1 VRPSRPQ
8 TRSAYF
14 RSARRWLPG
23 GVGFLLLAF
32 VLAFV
37 QPALAWQ
44 AGEAAALL
52 QKADRIKTAYP
63 AEFTTLLDSL
73 AARQNELTPAQ
84 QELVRYLQAWKS
96 VYDGQ
101 YDIALSRLQATIRDT
116 HDVTLKFRAK
126 ASIINALVVS
136 SHYEEAFTELTQLL
150 VLLPKVTEPAAR
162 EQGLIVAAQLY
173 NEVGQY
179 DLAIAYSQKLMDE
192 NWLSRGVC
200 RGYDQKLRAEVMSG
214 KQRSVG
220 PDFNAALDS
229 CTKLNE
235 LSYANFIRTY
245 AATIYVANNQVDD
258 AIRLLTE
265 HYAEVLQSHF
275 PRLISRYESLMAT
288 AYQKK
293 GNLQA
298 AHQFALQAID
308 NAVPGEISEPLV
320 AAYHLL
326 YEQARQA
333 GDYKAALEYHEK
345 YAAMDKG
352 YLDVTT
358 ARQLAYQ
365 RVAHESV
372 ASKLQIDT
380 LNKENHVLQLE
391 QALGAKAVENS
402 RLYIMLLLLTMGFI
416 GMWAYRTKRLQL
428 HFMSLSQVD
437 GLTGIANRPHFL
449 KQAQS
454 ALESAQKAR
463 QPACIIL
470 CDLDHFKAINDKYGH
485 AAGDQVLKQTV
496 NECQVFMRSSD
507 LFGRFG
513 GEEFS
518 FLMAGCGPEDA
529 RLRAE
534 QLRLTIAGLSYS
546 NGPANSGSGTPV
558 SASFGVASTVASGY
572 DLRLLL
578 AHADTALYAA
588 KRAGRNRVAV
598 YDTNVSAIGT
608 GSTGNNQTLPP
619 IEEPIPDA
627 ASGKAGMTDAQ
638 ILGIAGAS

>member
-1 VRPSRPQ
+1 
-8 TRSAYF
+8 
-14 RSARRWLPG
+14 LPG

-32 VLAFV
+32 AQATLAF
-37 QPALAWQ
+37 QPD
-44 AGEAAALL
+44 EAAGLL
-52 QKADRIKTAYP
+52 QKADRIKTADP
-63 AEFTTLLDSL
+63 AEFTALLDSL
-73 AARQNELTPAQ
+73 AAQSKDLTAAQ
-84 QELVRYLQAWKS
+84 QEMVRYLQAWKS
-96 VYDGQ
+96 VYEGQ
-101 YDIALSRLQATIRDT
+101 YVIAISRLQATIRET

-126 ASIINALVVS
+126 ASIINALIVS
-136 SHYEEAFTELTQLL
+136 SYYEEAFTELTQLL
-150 VLLPKVTEPAAR
+150 VLLPKVTDPAAR
-162 EQGLIVAAQLY
+162 EQGLIVTAQLY

-192 NWLSRGVC
+192 NWLNRGVC
-200 RGYDQKLRAEVMSG
+200 KGSDQMLRAKVMSG
-214 KQRSVG
+214 KMRSVG
-220 PDFNAALDS
+220 AEFDTALAA

-245 AATIYVANNQVDD
+245 AATVYVAHNQVDD

-275 PRLISRYESLMAT
+275 PRLLSRYESLLAT

-293 GNLQA
+293 GNLPA
-298 AHQFALQAID
+298 AHQFAIQTIQ
-308 NAVPGEISEPLV
+308 NAVPNEISQPLV
-320 AAYHLL
+320 VAYHLL

-372 ASKLQIDT
+372 ASKLQIET

-402 RLYIMLLLLTMGFI
+402 RLYIILLLLTMGFI
-416 GMWAYRTKRLQL
+416 ALWAYRTKRLQL
-428 HFMSLSQVD
+428 HFMSLSQID
-437 GLTGIANRPHFL
+437 GLTGISNRPHFL
-449 KQAQS
+449 KQAQN
-454 ALESAQKAR
+454 ALEGAMRAQ

-470 CDLDHFKAINDKYGH
+470 CDLDHFKSINDKYGH
-485 AAGDQVLKQTV
+485 AAGDEVLKQTV
-496 NECQVFMRSSD
+496 SECQLLMRATD

-534 QLRLTIAGLSYS
+534 QLRLTIVGIS
-546 NGPANSGSGTPV
+546 ANSGTGSRV

-578 AHADTALYAA
+578 AHADSALYAA

-598 YDTNVSAIGT
+598 YDTNVSVIGT
-608 GSTGNNQTLPP
+608 GTTGTNPTLDADAPADAS
-619 IEEPIPDA
+619 PDS
-627 ASGKAGMTDAQ
+627 ASDAQMTDAQ
-638 ILGIAGAS
+638 ILGIGGR

>member
-1 VRPSRPQ
+1 
-8 TRSAYF
+8 
-14 RSARRWLPG
+14 LPG
-23 GVGFLLLAF
+23 GIGFLLLTLAQAT
-32 VLAFV
+32 LAF
-37 QPALAWQ
+37 QPD
-44 AGEAAALL
+44 EAAGLL
-52 QKADRIKTAYP
+52 QRADRIKTADP
-63 AEFTTLLDSL
+63 AEFTTLLSTL
-73 AARQNELTPAQ
+73 AAQSTNLTAPQ
-84 QELVRYLQAWKS
+84 QEMLHYLQAWKS

-101 YDIALSRLQATIRDT
+101 YDLAISRLQATIRET

-136 SHYEEAFTELTQLL
+136 SHYEEAFSELTQLL
-150 VLLPKVTEPAAR
+150 VLLPKVTDPAAR
-162 EQGLIVAAQLY
+162 EQGLIVTAQLY

-179 DLAIAYSQKLMDE
+179 DLAIAYSRKLMDE
-192 NWLSRGVC
+192 NWLNRGVC
-200 RGYDQKLRAEVMSG
+200 RGSDQLLRGEVMSG
-214 KQRSVG
+214 KLRTVG
-220 PDFNAALDS
+220 AEFDSALEA

-235 LSYANFIRTY
+235 LSYANYIRTY
-245 AATIYVANNQVDD
+245 AATVYVGQNQVDD
-258 AIRLLTE
+258 AIRLLTD

-275 PRLISRYESLMAT
+275 PRLLSRYESLLAT

-298 AHQFALQAID
+298 AHQFAIQTIA
-308 NAVPGEISEPLV
+308 NAVPNEISQPLV
-320 AAYHLL
+320 VAYHLL

-333 GDYKAALEYHEK
+333 GDYEAALGYHEK

-365 RVAHESV
+365 RVAHESI
-372 ASKLQIDT
+372 ASKLQIET

-402 RLYIMLLLLTMGFI
+402 RLYIILLLLTVGFI
-416 GMWAYRTKRLQL
+416 ALWAYRTKRLQL
-428 HFMSLSQVD
+428 HFMSLSQTD
-437 GLTGIANRPHFL
+437 GLTGISNRPHFL

-454 ALESAQKAR
+454 ALESALRAQ
-463 QPACIIL
+463 QPVCIIL
-470 CDLDHFKAINDKYGH
+470 CDLDHFKSINDKYGH

-496 NECQVFMRSSD
+496 SECQLFMRATD

-534 QLRLTIAGLSYS
+534 QLRLTIAGIS
-546 NGPANSGSGTPV
+546 NNNGTGSRV

-578 AHADTALYAA
+578 AHADSALYAA

-598 YDTNVSAIGT
+598 YDTNISVIGT
-608 GSTGNNQTLPP
+608 GATGTNPTLDADADVS
-619 IEEPIPDA
+619 PDS
-627 ASGKAGMTDAQ
+627 ASEAQMTDAQ
-638 ILGIAGAS
+638 ILGIARR

>member
-1 VRPSRPQ
+1 M
-8 TRSAYF
+8 
-14 RSARRWLPG
+14 PG
-23 GVGFLLLAF
+23 GIGLLLLVFGQAAPAF
-32 VLAFV
+32 
-37 QPALAWQ
+37 QP
-44 AGEAAALL
+44 GEAAAML

-73 AARQNELTPAQ
+73 AARLNELTPPQ
-84 QELVRYLQAWKS
+84 QELVRYLQAWKD

-101 YDIALSRLQATIRDT
+101 YDIAISRLKATILET
-116 HDVTLKFRAK
+116 HDVTLQFRAK

-150 VLLPKVTEPAAR
+150 LLLPKVSDPAAR

-192 NWLSRGVC
+192 NWLGRGIC
-200 RGYDQKLRAEVMSG
+200 KGYDQKLRAEVVSG

-220 PDFNAALDS
+220 PDFNAAVDA

-235 LSYANFIRTY
+235 LSYANFIRSY
-245 AATIYVANNQVDD
+245 AATVYIADNQVDE

-275 PRLISRYESLMAT
+275 PRLISRYESLLAT

-293 GNLQA
+293 GNPAA
-298 AHQFALQAID
+298 AHEFALRTVQ
-308 NAVPGEISEPLV
+308 NGVPNEISQPLV
-320 AAYHLL
+320 VAYHLL

-333 GDYKAALEYHEK
+333 GDFKAALEYHEK
-345 YAAMDKG
+345 YASMDKG
-352 YLDVTT
+352 FLDVTT

-372 ASKLQIDT
+372 ASRLQIET

-391 QALGAKAVENS
+391 QALGAKAVENA
-402 RLYIMLLLLTMGFI
+402 RLYIVLLLLTMGFI
-416 GMWAYRTKRLQL
+416 AMWAYRTKRLQL

-449 KQAQS
+449 TQAQS
-454 ALESAQKAR
+454 TLESAQKAR
-463 QPACIIL
+463 QPVCIIL
-470 CDLDHFKAINDKYGH
+470 FDLDHFKAINDKYGH
-485 AAGDQVLKQTV
+485 AAGDQVLKQSV
-496 NECQVFMRSSD
+496 SECQVFMRSTD

-518 FLMAGCGPEDA
+518 FLLAGCGPDDA
-529 RLRAE
+529 RVRAE
-534 QLRLTIAGLSYS
+534 QLRRTVAGLTYN
-546 NGPANSGSGTPV
+546 NGAVNSGTVAGTRI
-558 SASFGVASTVASGY
+558 SASFGIASTIASGY

-578 AHADTALYAA
+578 AHADSALYAA

-598 YDTNVSAIGT
+598 FDTNVSVIATGT
-608 GSTGNNQTLPP
+608 HPVLDVVDENFAEPVAGTPP
-619 IEEPIPDA
+619 V
-627 ASGKAGMTDAQ
+627 SDAQ
-638 ILGIAGAS
+638 ILGIGGR

>member
-1 VRPSRPQ
+1 
-8 TRSAYF
+8 
-14 RSARRWLPG
+14 LPG
-23 GVGFLLLAF
+23 GIGFLLLAF
-32 VLAFV
+32 AQATLAF
-37 QPALAWQ
+37 QPD
-44 AGEAAALL
+44 EAAGLL
-52 QKADRIKTAYP
+52 QKADRIKTADP
-63 AEFTTLLDSL
+63 AQFAALLDSL
-73 AARQNELTPAQ
+73 AAQSKDLTALQ
-84 QELVRYLQAWKS
+84 QEMVRYLQAWKS
-96 VYDGQ
+96 VYEGQ
-101 YDIALSRLQATIRDT
+101 YDIAISRLQATIRET

-126 ASIINALVVS
+126 ASIINALIVS

-150 VLLPKVTEPAAR
+150 VLLPKVSDPAAR
-162 EQGLIVAAQLY
+162 EQGLIVTAQLY

-192 NWLSRGVC
+192 NWLNRGVC
-200 RGYDQKLRAEVMSG
+200 KGSDQMLRAEVMSG
-214 KQRSVG
+214 KLRAVG
-220 PDFNAALDS
+220 AEFDTALAA
-229 CTKLNE
+229 CTKLHE

-245 AATIYVANNQVDD
+245 AATVYVDHNQVDD

-275 PRLISRYESLMAT
+275 PRLLSRYEALLAT

-293 GNLQA
+293 GNLPA
-298 AHQFALQAID
+298 AHQFATQTIR
-308 NAVPGEISEPLV
+308 NAVPNEISQPLV
-320 AAYHLL
+320 VAYHLL

-358 ARQLAYQ
+358 ARQLAFQ

-372 ASKLQIDT
+372 ASKLQIET

-402 RLYIMLLLLTMGFI
+402 RLYIILLLLTMGFI
-416 GMWAYRTKRLQL
+416 ALWAYRTKRLQL
-428 HFMSLSQVD
+428 HFRSLSQID

-449 KQAQS
+449 RQAQN
-454 ALESAQKAR
+454 ALESAMRAQ

-470 CDLDHFKAINDKYGH
+470 CDLDHFKSINDKYGH

-496 NECQVFMRSSD
+496 SECQLFMRASD

-534 QLRLTIAGLSYS
+534 QLRLTIAGISAN
-546 NGPANSGSGTPV
+546 NGTGSRV

-578 AHADTALYAA
+578 AHADSALYAA

-598 YDTNVSAIGT
+598 YDTNVSVIGT
-608 GSTGNNQTLPP
+608 GTTGTNPTLDAGADVS
-619 IEEPIPDA
+619 PDS
-627 ASGKAGMTDAQ
+627 ASDAQMTDAQ
-638 ILGIAGAS
+638 ILGIGGR

>member
-1 VRPSRPQ
+1 
-8 TRSAYF
+8 
-14 RSARRWLPG
+14 LPG
-23 GVGFLLLAF
+23 GIGFLLLAF
-32 VLAFV
+32 A
-37 QPALAWQ
+37 QATPALQ
-44 AGEAAALL
+44 PGEAAGLL
-52 QKADRIKTAYP
+52 QKADRIKTAEP
-63 AEFTTLLDSL
+63 AEFASLLDSL
-73 AARQNELTPAQ
+73 AAQLRELTPAQ
-84 QELVRYLQAWKS
+84 QEMVRYLQAWKS

-101 YDIALSRLQATIRDT
+101 YDIAISRLQATIRET

-126 ASIINALVVS
+126 ASIINVLVVS
-136 SHYEEAFTELTQLL
+136 SHYEEAFAELTQLL
-150 VLLPKVTEPAAR
+150 VLLPKVTDPAAR
-162 EQGLIVAAQLY
+162 EQGLVVAAQLY

-179 DLAIAYSQKLMDE
+179 DLAISYSQKLMDE
-192 NWLSRGVC
+192 NWLGRGVC
-200 RGYDQKLRAEVMSG
+200 KGYDQKLKAEVLSG

-220 PDFNAALDS
+220 PDFTAALDA

-235 LSYANFIRTY
+235 LSYANYIRTY
-245 AATIYVANNQVDD
+245 AAMVYVAHNQVDD

-265 HYAEVLQSHF
+265 HYAEALQSHF
-275 PRLISRYESLMAT
+275 PRLISRYESLLAT

-293 GNLQA
+293 GNLPA
-298 AHQFALQAID
+298 ARQFAIHTIE
-308 NAVPGEISEPLV
+308 NAVPNEISQPLV
-320 AAYHLL
+320 VAYHLL

-333 GDYKAALEYHEK
+333 GDYKTALEYHEK

-358 ARQLAYQ
+358 ARQLAFQ

-372 ASKLQIDT
+372 ASKLQIET

-402 RLYIMLLLLTMGFI
+402 RLYIIMLLLTMGFI
-416 GMWAYRTKRLQL
+416 ALWAYRTKRLQL
-428 HFMSLSQVD
+428 HFMSLSQID

-449 KQAQS
+449 KQAQN
-454 ALESAQKAR
+454 ALESAQRAL

-470 CDLDHFKAINDKYGH
+470 CDLDHFKAINDKHGH

-496 NECQVFMRSSD
+496 SECQVFMRPSD

-534 QLRLTIAGLSYS
+534 QLRLTIAGLSY
-546 NGPANSGSGTPV
+546 NNTGTGTRV

-578 AHADTALYAA
+578 AHADSALYAA

-598 YDTNVSAIGT
+598 YDTNVSVIGT
-608 GSTGNNQTLPP
+608 GSTGTNPTLDPNAEIIP
-619 IEEPIPDA
+619 EAVPGEPQV
-627 ASGKAGMTDAQ
+627 TDAQ
-638 ILGIAGAS
+638 ILGIAGR

>member
-1 VRPSRPQ
+1 M
-8 TRSAYF
+8 
-14 RSARRWLPG
+14 PG
-23 GVGFLLLAF
+23 GIGFLLLTFAQAT
-32 VLAFV
+32 LAF
-37 QPALAWQ
+37 QPD
-44 AGEAAALL
+44 EAAGLL
-52 QKADRIKTAYP
+52 QKADRIKTADP
-63 AEFTTLLDSL
+63 AEFTTLLNTL
-73 AARQNELTPAQ
+73 AAQSKNLAAPQ
-84 QELVRYLQAWKS
+84 QEMLHYLQAWKS

-101 YDIALSRLQATIRDT
+101 YDVAISRLQATIRET

-126 ASIINALVVS
+126 ASFINALVVS

-150 VLLPKVTEPAAR
+150 VLLPKVTDPAAR
-162 EQGLIVAAQLY
+162 EQGLIVTAQLY

-179 DLAIAYSQKLMDE
+179 DLSIAYSRKLMDE
-192 NWLSRGVC
+192 NWLNRGVC
-200 RGYDQKLRAEVMSG
+200 RGSDQLLRAAVMSG
-214 KQRSVG
+214 KLRTVG
-220 PDFNAALDS
+220 AEFDSALEA

-245 AATIYVANNQVDD
+245 AATVYVANNQVDD
-258 AIRLLTE
+258 ALRLLTD

-275 PRLISRYESLMAT
+275 PRLLSRYESLLAT

-298 AHQFALQAID
+298 AHQFAIQTIA
-308 NAVPGEISEPLV
+308 NAVPNEISQPLV
-320 AAYHLL
+320 VAYHLL

-372 ASKLQIDT
+372 ASKLQIET

-402 RLYIMLLLLTMGFI
+402 RLYIILLLLTVGFI
-416 GMWAYRTKRLQL
+416 ALWAYRTKRLQL
-428 HFMSLSQVD
+428 HFMSLSQTD
-437 GLTGIANRPHFL
+437 GLTGISNRPHFL

-454 ALESAQKAR
+454 ALESAMRAQ

-470 CDLDHFKAINDKYGH
+470 CDLDHFKSINDKYGH

-496 NECQVFMRSSD
+496 SECQLFMRATD

-534 QLRLTIAGLSYS
+534 QLRLTIAGIS
-546 NGPANSGSGTPV
+546 NNNGTGSPV

-578 AHADTALYAA
+578 AHADSALYAA

-598 YDTNVSAIGT
+598 FDTNVSVIGT
-608 GSTGNNQTLPP
+608 GTTGTNPTLDADTDVSP
-619 IEEPIPDA
+619 EA
-627 ASGKAGMTDAQ
+627 ASEAQMTDAQ
-638 ILGIAGAS
+638 ILGIAGR

>member
-1 VRPSRPQ
+1 MHLCVVWPRRPQ
-8 TRSAYF
+8 CRSADS

-23 GVGFLLLAF
+23 GIGFLLLAF
-32 VLAFV
+32 A
-37 QPALAWQ
+37 QATPALQ
-44 AGEAAALL
+44 PGEASGLL
-52 QKADRIKTAYP
+52 EKADRIKTAYP
-63 AEFTTLLDSL
+63 AEFAALLDSL
-73 AARQNELTPAQ
+73 AAQLNELTPPQ
-84 QELVRYLQAWKS
+84 QEMVHYLQAWKS

-101 YDIALSRLQATIRDT
+101 YEIALAHLQATIRAT
-116 HDVTLKFRAK
+116 HDVTLKFRAR
-126 ASIINALVVS
+126 ASIINVLVVS
-136 SHYEEAFTELTQLL
+136 SHFQEAYTELTQLL
-150 VLLPKVTEPAAR
+150 VLLPKVTDPAAR

-173 NEVGQY
+173 AEVGQY

-192 NWLSRGVC
+192 NWLGRGVC
-200 RGYDQKLRAEVMSG
+200 RGYDQKLRAEVLSG
-214 KQRSVG
+214 KQQAVG
-220 PDFNAALDS
+220 PDFNIALET

-235 LSYANFIRTY
+235 LSYANFIRSY
-245 AATIYVANNQVDD
+245 AATVYIAQNQVDD

-265 HYAEVLQSHF
+265 HYAEVLQSRF
-275 PRLISRYESLMAT
+275 PRLISRFESLMAT

-293 GNLQA
+293 GNLAA
-298 AHQFALQAID
+298 AHQFAIQAIQ
-308 NAVPGEISEPLV
+308 NAVPNEISQPLV
-320 AAYHLL
+320 VAYHLL

-333 GDYKAALEYHEK
+333 GDYKTALEYHEK

-402 RLYIMLLLLTMGFI
+402 RLYIILLLLTMGFI
-416 GMWAYRTKRLQL
+416 AMWAYRTKRLQL
-428 HFMSLSQVD
+428 HFMSLSQID

-449 KQAQS
+449 KQAEA
-454 ALESAQKAR
+454 ALESAQKAQ

-470 CDLDHFKAINDKYGH
+470 YDLDHFKAINDRYGH
-485 AAGDQVLKQTV
+485 AAGDQVLKEAV
-496 NECQVFMRSSD
+496 SECQAYMRSTD

-534 QLRLTIAGLSYS
+534 QLRLTISGIC
-546 NGPANSGSGTPV
+546 ANSGSGARI

-578 AHADTALYAA
+578 AHADSALYTA

-598 YDTNVSAIGT
+598 YDTNVSVIGT
-608 GSTGNNQTLPP
+608 GSTGNNPTL
-619 IEEPIPDA
+619 EPIDESAPNLA
-627 ASGKAGMTDAQ
+627 AAEGAMSDAQ
-638 ILGIAGAS
+638 ILGIVGR

>member
-1 VRPSRPQ
+1 M
-8 TRSAYF
+8 
-14 RSARRWLPG
+14 
-23 GVGFLLLAF
+23 
-32 VLAFV
+32 
-37 QPALAWQ
+37 
-44 AGEAAALL
+44 L

-63 AEFTTLLDSL
+63 AEFTHLLGTL
-73 AARQNELTPAQ
+73 AERMEELTPPQ
-84 QELVRYLQAWKS
+84 QELVRYLQAWKD

-101 YDIALSRLQATIRDT
+101 YDIAIARLKATIRET
-116 HDVTLKFRAK
+116 HDVTLQFRAK

-150 VLLPKVTEPAAR
+150 VLLPKVNDPAAR

-192 NWLSRGVC
+192 NWLGRGIC
-200 RGYDQKLRAEVMSG
+200 KGYDQKLLAEVLSG
-214 KQRSVG
+214 KQGGVG
-220 PDFNAALDS
+220 PDFSAALDA

-235 LSYANFIRTY
+235 LSYANFIRSY
-245 AATIYVANNQVDD
+245 AATVYVANNQVDD

-265 HYAEVLQSHF
+265 HYAEVLQAHF
-275 PRLISRYESLMAT
+275 PRLTSRFESLLAT

-293 GNLQA
+293 GNVAA
-298 AHQFALQAID
+298 AHQFALRAIE
-308 NAVPGEISEPLV
+308 NGVPNEVSPPLV
-320 AAYHLL
+320 SAYHLL
-326 YEQARQA
+326 YEQARQS
-333 GDYKAALEYHEK
+333 GDYKAALDYHEK
-345 YAAMDKG
+345 YASMDKG

-372 ASKLQIDT
+372 ASRLQIDT

-402 RLYIMLLLLTMGFI
+402 RLYIVLLLLTMGFI
-416 GMWAYRTKRLQL
+416 AFWAYRTKRLQL
-428 HFMSLSQVD
+428 HFMSLSQID

-449 KQAQS
+449 KQAQ
-454 ALESAQKAR
+454 ATLEGAQKAK
-463 QPACIIL
+463 QPVCIIL
-470 CDLDHFKAINDKYGH
+470 FDLDHFKAINDKYGH

-496 NECQVFMRSSD
+496 SECQVFMRSTD

-518 FLMAGCGPEDA
+518 FLMAGCDPEDA
-529 RLRAE
+529 RVRAE
-534 QLRLTIAGLSYS
+534 QLRRTIAGLTYD
-546 NGPANSGSGTPV
+546 SGTIASGTGAGTPI
-558 SASFGVASTVASGY
+558 SASFGIASSVASGY

-578 AHADTALYAA
+578 AHADSALYAA

-598 YDTNVSAIGT
+598 YDTNVSVIAAT
-608 GSTGNNQTLPP
+608 GSHPTVDADNAAAPNPATGEQS
-619 IEEPIPDA
+619 I
-627 ASGKAGMTDAQ
+627 TDAQ
-638 ILGIAGAS
+638 ILGIAGR

>member
-1 VRPSRPQ
+1 MWLRTALPRFVS
-8 TRSAYF
+8 S

-23 GVGFLLLAF
+23 GIGLLLLAF
-32 VLAFV
+32 GQATPAF
-37 QPALAWQ
+37 QP
-44 AGEAAALL
+44 GEAAQML

-63 AEFTTLLDSL
+63 AEFTSTLNAL
-73 AARQNELTPAQ
+73 AAQLDELTPPQ
-84 QELVRYLQAWKS
+84 QELVHYLQAWKY
-96 VYDGQ
+96 VYDGR
-101 YDIALSRLQATIRDT
+101 YDIAISRLQATIRET
-116 HDVTLKFRAK
+116 HDVTLQFRAK

-136 SHYEEAFTELTQLL
+136 SHFEEAFVELTQLL
-150 VLLPKVTEPAAR
+150 VLLPKVTDPAAR

-192 NWLSRGVC
+192 NWLGRGVC
-200 RGYDQKLRAEVMSG
+200 KGYDSKLRSEVMSG
-214 KQRSVG
+214 KVHSVG
-220 PDFNAALDS
+220 SEFSAAIDA

-235 LSYANFIRTY
+235 LSYANFIRSY
-245 AATIYVANNQVDD
+245 AATVYVDNNQVDE
-258 AIRLLTE
+258 ALRVLTE
-265 HYAEVLQSHF
+265 HYGEVLQSRF
-275 PRLISRYESLMAT
+275 PRLISRFESLLAT

-293 GNLQA
+293 GNVAA
-298 AHQFALQAID
+298 AHQFALRAID
-308 NAVPGEISEPLV
+308 NGVPNEISQALV
-320 AAYHLL
+320 VAYHLL

-333 GDYKAALEYHEK
+333 GEFKAALEYHEK

-372 ASKLQIDT
+372 ASRLQIET

-402 RLYIMLLLLTMGFI
+402 RLYIILLLLTMGFI
-416 GMWAYRTKRLQL
+416 ALWAYRTKRLQL

-449 KQAQS
+449 KQAQH
-454 ALESAQKAR
+454 ALESAQKAG
-463 QPACIIL
+463 QPVCVIL
-470 CDLDHFKAINDKYGH
+470 FDLDHFKTINDKYGH

-496 NECQVFMRSSD
+496 SECQLFTRATD

-518 FLMAGCGPEDA
+518 FMMAGCGPEDA
-529 RLRAE
+529 RVRAE
-534 QLRLTIAGLSYS
+534 QLRRTIAALTYD
-546 NGPANSGSGTPV
+546 NGAVASETGSGTPL
-558 SASFGVASTVASGY
+558 SASFGIASTTASGY

-578 AHADTALYAA
+578 AHADSALYAA

-598 YDTNVSAIGT
+598 YDTNVSVI
-608 GSTGNNQTLPP
+608 GSTGSHPAL
-619 IEEPIPDA
+619 DA
-627 ASGKAGMTDAQ
+627 APSGEAPLADAQ
-638 ILGIAGAS
+638 ILGVAGR

>member
-1 VRPSRPQ
+1 VRPSWPSLRIRP
-8 TRSAYF
+8 S

-23 GVGFLLLAF
+23 GVGLLLLAYAP
-32 VLAFV
+32 LA
-37 QPALAWQ
+37 PAFQ
-44 AGEAAALL
+44 AGEPAALL

-63 AEFTTLLDSL
+63 AEFTSLLNSL
-73 AARQNELTPAQ
+73 AAHPDELTPPQ
-84 QELVRYLQAWKS
+84 QELVRYLQAWKE

-101 YDIALSRLQATIRDT
+101 YETAIEHLQETIRGT
-116 HDVTLKFRAK
+116 HDVTLQFRAR

-136 SHYEEAFTELTQLL
+136 SHYEEAFAELTQLL
-150 VLLPKVTEPAAR
+150 VLLPKVSDPAAR

-173 NEVGQY
+173 NEVGQF

-192 NWLSRGVC
+192 NWLGRGIC
-200 RGYDQKLRAEVMSG
+200 KGYDQKIRAEVVSG
-214 KQRSVG
+214 KQHTVS
-220 PDFNAALDS
+220 PDFNAAIEA

-235 LSYANFIRTY
+235 LSYANFIRSY
-245 AATIYVANNQVDD
+245 AANVYVANNQVDE

-275 PRLISRYESLMAT
+275 PRLISRYESLLAT

-293 GNLQA
+293 GNLAA
-298 AHQFALQAID
+298 AHQFALRTID
-308 NAVPGEISEPLV
+308 NGVPNEISQPLV
-320 AAYHLL
+320 VAYHLL

-333 GDYKAALEYHEK
+333 GDFKAALEYHER

-372 ASKLQIDT
+372 ASRLQIET

-391 QALGAKAVENS
+391 QALGAKAVENA
-402 RLYIMLLLLTMGFI
+402 RLYIVLLLLTMGFI
-416 GMWAYRTKRLQL
+416 AMWAYRTKRLQL

-449 KQAQS
+449 KQAETT
-454 ALESAQKAR
+454 LESARKAK
-463 QPACIIL
+463 QPVCIIL
-470 CDLDHFKAINDKYGH
+470 FDLDHFKAINDKFGH

-496 NECQVFMRSSD
+496 GECQVFMRSTD

-518 FLMAGCGPEDA
+518 FLMAGCNPDDA
-529 RLRAE
+529 RVRAE
-534 QLRLTIAGLSYS
+534 QLRRTIAGLTY
-546 NGPANSGSGTPV
+546 NSGNVESGTGAGMSV
-558 SASFGVASTVASGY
+558 SASFGIASTIASGY

-578 AHADTALYAA
+578 AHADSALYAA

-598 YDTNVSAIGT
+598 YDTNVSVFSATGT
-608 GSTGNNQTLPP
+608 HQALDS
-619 IEEPIPDA
+619 D
-627 ASGKAGMTDAQ
+627 DAQ
-638 ILGIAGAS
+638 ILGAIGQ